1 MVTTKPGADDGLT
14 RAAAEWWV
22 RLREPEPAPRTIEQW
37 QAWLEADPR
46 HAQAFE
52 RVCQLGESLRAV
64 DAPTRASLREAF
76 APAEQS
82 RPRWVAGL
90 AIAAS
95 LVIAILGWRIAVQG
109 GTGNTD
115 DVQRYASEIGQN
127 RDIRLSDGSTIQ
139 LGAASNLTAHYA
151 NGQRDIELGAGEAFF
166 TVSHLQDRPFVVAAG
181 PVRIEDLGTAFNVRR
196 TGRLVTVA
204 VTQGRVR
211 VQAPAPGGKKQAGME
226 LMAGQQADYD
236 PRRGIFSMSSVPVDH
251 VAVWRD
257 NRLEFVNEPLST
269 VIANVNRYSRRP
281 VQIADPRLGE
291 LTFTGTV
298 KINTIDSW
306 IGALPRV
313 FPVQVSSF
321 ADHVVLTSSVR

>member
-14 RAAAEWWV
+14 RTAAEWWV
-22 RLREPEPAPRTIEQW
+22 RLREPEPSPQAVEQW

-52 RVCQLGESLRAV
+52 QVCRLGETLHVA

-76 APAEQS
+76 APSARP
-82 RPRWVAGL
+82 RPRWLAGL

-95 LVIAILGWRIAVQG
+95 LVIAVLGWRMAMHG
-109 GTGNTD
+109 GSSNTTGL
-115 DVQRYASEIGQN
+115 QRYASEIGQN
-127 RDIRLSDGSTIQ
+127 RDIRLPDGSTIQ
-139 LGAASNLTAHYA
+139 LGAASNLTARYA
-151 NGQRDIELGAGEAFF
+151 DGQRDIELSSGEAFF
-166 TVSHLQDRPFVVAAG
+166 TVSHERDRPFVVAAG

-196 TGRLVTVA
+196 TGQQVIVA

-211 VQAPAPGGKKQAGME
+211 VQAPTGKKQSGME
-226 LMAGQQADYD
+226 LLAGQQASYD
-236 PRRGIFSMSSVPVDH
+236 PRRGVFSMSSVPVDH

-281 VQIADPRLGE
+281 VQIADPRLGD

-313 FPVQVSSF
+313 FPVQVSAF

>member
-1 MVTTKPGADDGLT
+1 MVMTKPGADDGLN
-14 RAAAEWWV
+14 REAAQWWA
-22 RLREPEPAPRTIEQW
+22 RLREPEPAAQAVEQW
-37 QAWLEADPR
+37 LAWLEADPR

-52 RVCQLGESLRAV
+52 QVCQLGESLQAADV
-64 DAPTRASLREAF
+64 PTRVSLQQAF
-76 APAEQS
+76 VPAERS
-82 RPRWVAGL
+82 RPRWLAGL
-90 AIAAS
+90 AVAAS
-95 LVIAILGWRIAVQG
+95 VLIAVLGWRMAVRHEFG
-109 GTGNTD
+109 D
-115 DVQRYASEIGQN
+115 AADLQRYASDIGQN
-127 RDIRLSDGSTIQ
+127 RDIRLPDGSTIQ
-139 LGAASNLTAHYA
+139 LGAASSLTAHYA

-166 TVSHLQDRPFVVAAG
+166 TVSHDQVHPFVVAAG

-196 TGRLVTVA
+196 TGQQVTVA

-211 VQAPAPGGKKQAGME
+211 LQAPADKKLAGME
-226 LMAGQQADYD
+226 LVAGQQAEYD
-236 PRRGIFSMSSVPVDH
+236 PRRGVFSLSSVSAEH
-251 VAVWRD
+251 VATWRD

-313 FPVQVSSF
+313 FPVQVSLF
-321 ADHVVLTSSVR
+321 ADHVVLTSAVR

>member
-1 MVTTKPGADDGLT
+1 MVTTKPGADDGAT
-14 RAAAEWWV
+14 RAAAEWWA
-22 RLREPEPAPRTIEQW
+22 RLREPEPASQTIEQW
-37 QAWLEADPR
+37 LAWLEADSR
-46 HAQAFE
+46 HVQAFE
-52 RVCQLGESLRAV
+52 QVCRLGESLQAADPRA
-64 DAPTRASLREAF
+64 RASLQETF
-76 APAEQS
+76 APVERS
-82 RPRWVAGL
+82 RPRWLAGL

-95 LVIAILGWRIAVQG
+95 LVIAVLGWRMAGYG
-109 GTGNTD
+109 GFGD
-115 DVQRYASEIGQN
+115 AGDSQRYASDIGQN
-127 RDIRLSDGSTIQ
+127 RDIRLSDGSTIE
-139 LGAASNLTAHYA
+139 LGAASSLTAHYA
-151 NGQRDIELGAGEAFF
+151 KGQRDVELAAGEAFF
-166 TVSHLQDRPFVVAAG
+166 TVSHVQDRPFVVAAG

-196 TGRLVTVA
+196 TGQLVSVA

-211 VQAPAPGGKKQAGME
+211 VQVPGDRKPANME
-226 LMAGQQADYD
+226 LVAGQQADYD
-236 PRRGIFSMSSVPVDH
+236 PRRGVFSMSSVAVDH
-251 VAVWRD
+251 VATWRD

-321 ADHVVLTSSVR
+321 ADHVVLTSSAR

>member
-1 MVTTKPGADDGLT
+1 MVTTKPGADDGPT
-14 RAAAEWWV
+14 RAAAQWWV
-22 RLREPEPAPRTIEQW
+22 RLREPEPAAQTIEQW

-52 RVCQLGESLRAV
+52 QVCRLGESLHAV
-64 DAPTRASLREAF
+64 DASTRASLRQAF
-76 APAEQS
+76 APTERV
-82 RPRWVAGL
+82 RPRARWVAGL

-95 LVIAILGWRIAVQG
+95 LVIAVLGWRMAVHG
-109 GTGNTD
+109 GTSD
-115 DVQRYASEIGQN
+115 PQRYASEVGQN
-127 RDIRLSDGSTIQ
+127 RDIRLSDGSTIE
-139 LGAASNLTAHYA
+139 LGAASSLTARYA
-151 NGQRDIELGAGEAFF
+151 NGQRAIELSAGEAFF
-166 TVSHLQDRPFVVAAG
+166 TVTHERDRPFVVAAG
-181 PVRIEDLGTAFNVRR
+181 PVQIEDLGTAFNVRR
-196 TGRLVTVA
+196 TGQQVTVA

-211 VQAPAPGGKKQAGME
+211 VQASADKKQPGME
-226 LMAGQQADYD
+226 LVAGQQADYD
-236 PRRGIFSMSSVPVDH
+236 PRRGVFSMSSVAVDH

-257 NRLEFVNEPLST
+257 NRLEFVNEPLAT

-281 VQIADPRLGE
+281 VQIADPRLGG

>member
-1 MVTTKPGADDGLT
+1 MVTTKPGADDGLI

-22 RLREPEPAPRTIEQW
+22 RLREPEPAPQTIEQW

-52 RVCQLGESLRAV
+52 QVCRLGESLHEV
-64 DAPTRASLREAF
+64 DAPTRASLQQAF
-76 APAEQS
+76 APAE
-82 RPRWVAGL
+82 RPRARWLAGL

-95 LVIAILGWRIAVQG
+95 LVIAVLGWRMAAHG
-109 GTGNTD
+109 GSGDTAEL
-115 DVQRYASEIGQN
+115 QRYASEIGQN
-127 RDIRLSDGSTIQ
+127 RDIKLTDGSTIE
-139 LGAASNLTAHYA
+139 LGAASSLTASYA
-151 NGQRDIELGAGEAFF
+151 KGQRAIELSAGEAFF
-166 TVSHLQDRPFVVAAG
+166 TVSHERRPFVVAAG

-196 TGRLVTVA
+196 TGQQVIVA

-211 VQAPAPGGKKQAGME
+211 VQAPADKKQAGME
-226 LMAGQQADYD
+226 LVAGQQASYD
-236 PRRGIFSMSSVPVDH
+236 PRRGVFSMSSVAVDH

>member
-1 MVTTKPGADDGLT
+1 MVTTKPGADDGPT
-14 RAAAEWWV
+14 RAAAQWWT
-22 RLREPEPAPRTIEQW
+22 RLREPEPAPQTMEQW
-37 QAWLEADPR
+37 LAWLEADPR

-52 RVCQLGESLRAV
+52 QVCRLGESLHAA
-64 DAPTRASLREAF
+64 DASTRASFQQLF
-76 APAEQS
+76 APAE
-82 RPRWVAGL
+82 RPRARWLAGL

-95 LVIAILGWRIAVQG
+95 LVIAVLGWRMAVPDGSGLQH
-109 GTGNTD
+109 
-115 DVQRYASEIGQN
+115 YASEVGQN
-127 RDIRLSDGSTIQ
+127 RDIQLPDGSTVE
-139 LGAASNLTAHYA
+139 LGAASSLTARYA
-151 NGQRDIELGAGEAFF
+151 NGQRAIELSAGEAFF
-166 TVSHLQDRPFVVAAG
+166 TVSHEHDRPFVVAAG

-196 TGRLVTVA
+196 TGQQVTVA

-211 VQAPAPGGKKQAGME
+211 VQAPGDRKQAGME
-226 LMAGQQADYD
+226 LVAGQQADYD
-236 PRRGIFSMSSVPVDH
+236 PRRGVFSMSSVAVDH

>member
-1 MVTTKPGADDGLT
+1 MVTTKPGADDGPT
-14 RAAAEWWV
+14 RTAAEWWT
-22 RLREPEPAPRTIEQW
+22 RLREPEPTSQTIEQW

-52 RVCQLGESLRAV
+52 QVCRLGESLHTA
-64 DAPTRASLREAF
+64 DASTRASLQQAF
-76 APAEQS
+76 APAE
-82 RPRWVAGL
+82 RPRSRWLAGL

-95 LVIAILGWRIAVQG
+95 LVVAVLGWRVAVHG
-109 GTGNTD
+109 GFSD
-115 DVQRYASEIGQN
+115 AVDPQRYASDVGQN
-127 RDIRLSDGSTIQ
+127 RDIRLSDGSTIE
-139 LGAASNLTAHYA
+139 LGAASSLTARYA
-151 NGQRDIELGAGEAFF
+151 KGQRAIELSAGEAFF
-166 TVSHLQDRPFVVAAG
+166 TVTHERDRPFVVAAG
-181 PVRIEDLGTAFNVRR
+181 PVQIEDLGTAFNVRR
-196 TGRLVTVA
+196 TGQQVTVA

-211 VQAPAPGGKKQAGME
+211 VQAPAPGDKKQAGME
-226 LMAGQQADYD
+226 LVAGQQASYD
-236 PRRGIFSMSSVPVDH
+236 PRRGVFSMSSVAVDH

>member
-1 MVTTKPGADDGLT
+1 MVTTKPGIDAGIT
-14 RAAAEWWV
+14 RTASEWWV
-22 RLREPEPAPRTIEQW
+22 RLREPEPAARTIEQW
-37 QAWLEADPR
+37 LAWMDADPR

-52 RVCQLGESLRAV
+52 EVCQLGEALHTADAATRTSL
-64 DAPTRASLREAF
+64 EQAF
-76 APAEQS
+76 APAQRA
-82 RPRWVAGL
+82 RPTWLAGL

-95 LVIAILGWRIAVQG
+95 VLIAVLGWRVAMHG
-109 GTGNTD
+109 GFGAAPPM
-115 DVQRYASEIGQN
+115 QRYASEIGQN
-127 RDIRLSDGSTIQ
+127 RDIRLPDGSTIQ
-139 LGAASNLTAHYA
+139 LGAASSLTARYA
-151 NGQRDIELGAGEAFF
+151 DGRRDIELGTGEAFF
-166 TVSHLQDRPFVVAAG
+166 TVSHDQAHPFVVAAG

-196 TGRLVTVA
+196 TGQQVTVA
-204 VTQGRVR
+204 VTEGQVR
-211 VQAPAPGGKKQAGME
+211 LQAPGDKKQVGMN
-226 LMAGQQADYD
+226 LVAGQQAQYD
-236 PRRGIFSMSSVPVDH
+236 ARRGVFSLSSVTAEH
-251 VAVWRD
+251 VAAWRD

-321 ADHVVLTSSVR
+321 ADHVVLTSAAR

>member
-22 RLREPEPAPRTIEQW
+22 RLREPEPAAQTIEQW

-52 RVCQLGESLRAV
+52 QVCQLGESLHAA
-64 DAPTRASLREAF
+64 DAPTRASLQETF
-76 APAEQS
+76 APAERP
-82 RPRWVAGL
+82 RPRWIAAL

-95 LVIAILGWRIAVQG
+95 LVIAVLGWRMAVHG
-109 GTGNTD
+109 GSGD
-115 DVQRYASEIGQN
+115 AADFQRYASEIGQN

-151 NGQRDIELGAGEAFF
+151 NGQRDVELGAGEAFF
-166 TVSHLQDRPFVVAAG
+166 TVSHQQDRPFVVAAG

-196 TGRLVTVA
+196 TGQQVTVA

-211 VQAPAPGGKKQAGME
+211 VQAPGDKKQAGME
-226 LMAGQQADYD
+226 LVAGQQADYD
-236 PRRGIFSMSSVPVDH
+236 PRRGVFSMSSVPVDH

-281 VQIADPRLGE
+281 VQIADPRLGD

>member
-14 RAAAEWWV
+14 RTAAEWWT
-22 RLREPEPAPRTIEQW
+22 RLREPEPTLQTIEQW

-52 RVCQLGESLRAV
+52 QVCRLGESLHGA
-64 DAPTRASLREAF
+64 DALTRASLQQAF
-76 APAEQS
+76 APAERS
-82 RPRWVAGL
+82 RPRWVAAL

-95 LVIAILGWRIAVQG
+95 LVVAVLGWRMAGHG
-109 GTGNTD
+109 GFSEAAD
-115 DVQRYASEIGQN
+115 LRRYASEVGQN
-127 RDIRLSDGSTIQ
+127 RDIRLSDGSTIA
-139 LGAASNLTAHYA
+139 LGAASSLTARYA
-151 NGQRDIELGAGEAFF
+151 KGQRAIELSAGEAFF
-166 TVSHLQDRPFVVAAG
+166 TVSHERDRPFVVAAG
-181 PVRIEDLGTAFNVRR
+181 PVQIEDLGTAFNVRR
-196 TGRLVTVA
+196 TGQQVTVA

-211 VQAPAPGGKKQAGME
+211 VQAPADKKQAGME
-226 LMAGQQADYD
+226 LVAGQQASYD
-236 PRRGIFSMSSVPVDH
+236 PRRGVFSMSSVAVDH

-298 KINTIDSW
+298 KVNTIDSW

-313 FPVQVSSF
+313 FPIQVSSF

>member
-22 RLREPEPAPRTIEQW
+22 RLREPDPAPQTIEQW
-37 QAWLEADPR
+37 LAWLEADPR
-46 HAQAFE
+46 HVQAFE
-52 RVCQLGESLRAV
+52 QVCRLGEQLQAA
-64 DAPTRASLREAF
+64 DTPTRASLQEAF
-76 APAEQS
+76 APAERS
-82 RPRWVAGL
+82 RVRWLAGL

-95 LVIAILGWRIAVQG
+95 LVIAVLGWRMTVHSGSSDTA
-109 GTGNTD
+109 D
-115 DVQRYASEIGQN
+115 LERYASEVGQN
-127 RDIRLSDGSTIQ
+127 RDIKLTDGSTIE
-139 LGAASNLTAHYA
+139 LGAASSLTATYA
-151 NGQRDIELGAGEAFF
+151 EGRRAIELSAGEAFF
-166 TVSHLQDRPFVVAAG
+166 TVSHERDRPFVVAAG
-181 PVRIEDLGTAFNVRR
+181 PVQIEDLGTAFNVRR
-196 TGRLVTVA
+196 TGQLVTVA

-211 VQAPAPGGKKQAGME
+211 VQAPADKKQPGME
-226 LMAGQQADYD
+226 LVAGQQASYD
-236 PRRGIFSMSSVPVDH
+236 PRRGVFSLSSVPVDH

-281 VQIADPRLGE
+281 VQIADPRLGD